1 MATVLF
7 VDDQIR
13 SFRSLLNVVKQFL
26 SDLDIVISDNGP
38 EGLELAVALQPDLIF
53 LDISMPGMDGYEVCR
68 ELKKHQETATIPV
81 LFLTSLDADLQSQLD
96 ALDLGAVDFLRKPIS
111 SVELALRIR
120 VMLRLND
127 YTHRLEEL
135 VAQQTKKIE
144 QQRALAARTERLAA
158 MGTLAAG
165 IAHEVNQPL
174 NALKVTAD
182 GLLYWKERDQE
193 ISEEEVFDGLRF
205 ISDQANRID
214 DIVRHMHELV
224 HQGRASDIQAS
235 DVREVVGRALSLI
248 GQQLTRHDIEVIRQF
263 EEQPTPARLLPSQLE
278 QVVINLLTNA
288 MHALDKTDQEE
299 KWIRIEAERREK
311 VCVLSI
317 TDNGPGIPEEHL
329 EHIFDP
335 FFTLDDSGKGMGLG
349 LSITQNLVSSMGGS
363 LTVTNAEEA
372 GACFQITLKRADE
385 KEIEKR

>member
-26 SDLDIVISDNGP
+26 SDLDIVISDNGR
-38 EGLELAVALQPDLIF
+38 EGLELAMALQPDLIF
-53 LDISMPGMDGYEVCR
+53 LDISMPEMDGYEVCR

-144 QQRALAARTERLAA
+144 KQRAMAARTERLAA

-182 GLLYWKERDQE
+182 GLLYWKERDEE
-193 ISEEEVFDGLRF
+193 ISEAEVFEGLRF

-214 DIVRHMHELV
+214 YIVRHMHELV
-224 HQGRASDIQAS
+224 HQGRASDIQAA

-248 GQQLTRHDIEVIRQF
+248 GQQLSRHDIEVTYQY
-263 EEQPTPARLLPSQLE
+263 EEKPVPAYLLPSQLE
-278 QVVINLLTNA
+278 QAVINLLTNA
-288 MHALDKTDQEE
+288 MHALDKMEQGE
-299 KWIRIEAERREK
+299 KWVRIETEIKEK
-311 VCVLSI
+311 VCTLTI
-317 TDNGPGIPEEHL
+317 TDSGSGIPEEHL

-363 LTVTNAEEA
+363 LTVNNAEDA
-372 GACFQITLKRADE
+372 GACFQITLKRADQ
-385 KEIEKR
+385 KEIEAS